1 MYTQCHLLKYLSKTT
16 NTIKPNRVLY
26 VTMNLLMV
34 VHLVADYL
42 NKQIKYWWGQLWF
55 GYREL
60 ETGGRI
66 WQASRKGKYEFKRV
80 IHRFV

>member
-55 GYREL
+55 GYRDL
-60 ETGGRI
+60 ETGG
-66 WQASRKGKYEFKRV
+66 SRKGKYAFKRF
-80 IHRFV
+80 IHWFV